1 MATPGETTIATAVAL
16 TVTASFPFYLYGAW
30 IVLQSETITWSVL
43 TRHLTFVGT
52 GLALT
57 TIPVAMWM
65 VPRLVWGSVGFDSF
79 TALHVFLGVQ
89 AYALLLFA
97 LTGIVRIFQVKRHYD
112 AYHDPDPEMSISDL
126 HENMD
131 AWRFRLRMGVFGYVI
146 LWLLAWV
153 VGTVR
158 YVIFYL
164 A

>member
-30 IVLQSETITWSVL
+30 VVLQSETITWSVL

-97 LTGIVRIFQVKRHYD
+97 LTGIVRIFQVKRRHD
-112 AYHDPDPEMSISDL
+112 LYHEPDPEMPISDL